1 MKRETM
7 IELGVFAG
15 LVALGV
21 VTRLMTAEFT
31 ELSNFTAAG
40 AAALFAGY
48 YFRSRWVATLVPLTL
63 MVVSNLA
70 LRQYNSDWQMAIV
83 YAAFILPVILGF
95 TLRGRE
101 SVWRI
106 GGSAITM
113 SVWFFLITNFTYWVS
128 HDLYEK
134 TTAGLVQSYVMGLPF
149 LRNTAISDM
158 FFSGLLFGSY
168 FLAVQFGM
176 MSRPVETSVPADQ

>member
-1 MKRETM
+1 ANDFRKPTELSHLVETRPNRLESPMLLDGNFIRFQATEKMKRETI

-21 VTRLMTAEFT
+21 VTRLITAEYQA
-31 ELSNFTAAG
+31 LSNFTATG

-48 YFRSRWVATLVPLTL
+48 YFRNRWVAILVPLTL

-70 LRQYNSDWQMAIV
+70 LRQYNSEWQMVIV

-101 SVWRI
+101 SAWRI
-106 GGSAITM
+106 GGSAIAT
-113 SVWFFLITNFTYWVS
+113 SVWFFLITN
-128 HDLYEK
+128 
-134 TTAGLVQSYVMGLPF
+134 
-149 LRNTAISDM
+149 
-158 FFSGLLFGSY
+158 
-168 FLAVQFGM
+168 
-176 MSRPVETSVPADQ
+176 